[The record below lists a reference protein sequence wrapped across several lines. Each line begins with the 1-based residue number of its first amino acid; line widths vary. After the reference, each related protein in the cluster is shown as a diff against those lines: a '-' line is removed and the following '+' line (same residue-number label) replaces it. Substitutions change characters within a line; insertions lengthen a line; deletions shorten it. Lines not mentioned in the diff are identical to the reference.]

1 MMKRGAN
8 ANRYFTA
15 ALMIIVLATGAAGR
29 TEKGSITVTPAPE
42 AEVPA
47 EYYQTYSSL
56 QSDLDRYDAYLNA
69 HHGSY
74 NSTPVFAAE
83 LLPANSNRGEDLL
96 KPDAIKGVS
105 AYLDRLQAMG
115 VQGVTIAV
123 HYPTYTP
130 RDPDFQA
137 YRVFYRQVAGEV
149 QKRHMK
155 MDVETGVI
163 FANTAFS
170 KSTFSFHD
178 VPYETY
184 KVEDKQMVRDV
195 IADMHPDY
203 LNLGAEPDT
212 LYKLTG
218 YKELNDPQQYKDLI
232 NYLLDG
238 LNRNGTK
245 VCAGIGSWGNIECVR
260 LLASQTSLNC
270 ISIHVYPAFG
280 QCLENALAIAGVAH
294 QNNKSV
300 VMDEA
305 WLYKT
310 DIPPTSGMAS
320 SEEIFRRDVFSFWA
334 PLDQQFISL
343 MVRTCREY
351 GIEYISPFWANYFF
365 AYLDY
370 TRDNHDGS
378 YTELASA
385 ANQAAAKNILV
396 GEYTA
401 TADHYMQLIAGG

>member
-1 MMKRGAN
+1 MKRGAN
-8 ANRYFTA
+8 ARRYFTL
-15 ALMIIVLATGAAGR
+15 ALTIIVLAAGTAER
-29 TEKGSITVTPAPE
+29 TERGSIAVTPAPE

-47 EYYQTYSSL
+47 EYGQMYSSL
-56 QSDLDRYDAYLNA
+56 QSDLSRYDSYLNA
-69 HHGSY
+69 HPGNY

-83 LLPANSNRGEDLL
+83 LLPANSNRGTDLL
-96 KPDAIKGVS
+96 KPIAIRGVS
-105 AYLDRLQAMG
+105 TYLDRLQAMG

-123 HYPTYTP
+123 HYPLYTP
-130 RDPDFQA
+130 RDPYFQA
-137 YRVFYRQVAGEV
+137 YRAFYRQVADEV
-149 QKRHMK
+149 QKRHMR

-184 KVEDKQMVRDV
+184 KAEDKQMVRDV
-195 IADMHPDY
+195 IGDMHPDY

-218 YKELNDPQQYKDLI
+218 YKELNDPQQYADFI
-232 NYLLDG
+232 NYLLDD
-238 LNRNGTK
+238 LDRNGTK
-245 VCAGIGSWGNIECVR
+245 VCAGIGSWGNIEYAR
-260 LLASQTSLNC
+260 LLASQTNLNC

-280 QCLENALAIAGVAH
+280 QCLENAVAIADVAH
-294 QNNKSV
+294 QNNKSA

-310 DIPPTSGMAS
+310 DVPPTSGMAS

-343 MVRTCREY
+343 MVRTCREQ
-351 GIEYISPFWANYFF
+351 GIEYVSPFWANYFF

-370 TRDNHDGS
+370 TRENHD
-378 YTELASA
+378 YPYAQLVAA
-385 ANQAAAKNILV
+385 ANQAAAESIMA
-396 GEYTA
+396 GDYTA
-401 TADHYMQLIAGG
+401 TADHYKQLIAGG